1 MRLCGGKSCVCEHG
15 PKLLKLPQPA
25 QPRIHQEPLLKLK
38 HLRHIDLRHI
48 AVGTFAAA
56 ALAATAPAW
65 AANHALIMWIGDYGD
80 PKSNLPGIDLDAAN
94 ARRIAAAMG
103 VPPQNIAE
111 ISNAQLTRQGMR
123 DGLVGLYQRIAD
135 GDKVF
140 VYYSGHGG
148 QVPGHETAAKCSE
161 VLVARDGLVLDAF
174 LQDALTTLGKKASQ
188 VVMMNDSCFSGGAA
202 TKSVSAADTAA
213 TAELTPKF
221 MPAGVK
227 THSAVTSGYACGDP
241 TNTTKLARSLGTMA
255 KDARGPQVLYIAA
268 SNDTQVSFATRQG
281 SVGTMAW
288 AHCIGLAGAD
298 ADRSGRINGEELREC
313 AQGYINSR
321 RTNQTVTLQGNAK
334 LPLSFVQTA
343 AAAPA
348 PAPTATS
355 TSTPTPTPTPTP
367 APAPPAAEPAPTAA
381 INAAQTLHDLK
392 AGADR
397 SMSVQLVTA
406 RNSLRIGKDFLDFS
420 VTTAQHG
427 YLYLLQVGS
436 DGKTFNLLF
445 PNKIDSNNA
454 LPAGTHRFP
463 RDSWRLRAGGP
474 AGKSHIIAIIS
485 PVKKDL
491 SRDMDAS
498 SVFPSSGASQ
508 RATRTLVVEATGS
521 GDGGSG
527 RYGASDVVTISET
540 VE

>member
-1 MRLCGGKSCVCEHG
+1 M
-15 PKLLKLPQPA
+15 
-25 QPRIHQEPLLKLK
+25 KLK
-38 HLRHIDLRHI
+38 PLRHL
-48 AVGTFAAA
+48 AAA
-56 ALAATAPAW
+56 TIAAATLGATVPAL

-80 PKSNLPGIDLDAAN
+80 PKSDLPGIDLDAAN
-94 ARRIAAAMG
+94 ARKIAVAMG
-103 VPPQNIAE
+103 VPPQNVTE
-111 ISNAQLTRQGMR
+111 ISNAKLTR
-123 DGLVGLYQRIAD
+123 DGIRSGLASLYQRIAD

-140 VYYSGHGG
+140 IYYSGHGG
-148 QVPGHETAAKCSE
+148 QVAGHETTAKCSE

-174 LQDALTTLGKKASQ
+174 LQDALTTIGKKASQ

-202 TKSVSAADTAA
+202 TKS
-213 TAELTPKF
+213 LTGAPEAPEPGARPKF
-221 MPAGVK
+221 LPVGAK
-227 THSAVTSGYACGDP
+227 SNTAVTAGYACGDP
-241 TNTTKLARSLGTMA
+241 TNTAKLTRSLDGMA

-268 SNDTQVSFATRQG
+268 SNDTQVSFATNRG
-281 SVGTMAW
+281 SVGTLAW

-313 AQGYINSR
+313 AQSYIDSR
-321 RTNQTVTLQGNAK
+321 RTKQTVMLQGNAK

-343 AAAPA
+343 VAPVPAPAPAPAPTAAPAPAPAAAPA
-348 PAPTATS
+348 PAPAPTS
-355 TSTPTPTPTPTP
+355 AP
-367 APAPPAAEPAPTAA
+367 APAAAEPPPPTASA
-381 INAAQTLHDLK
+381 AVNATQALHDLR

-397 SMSVQLVTA
+397 SMPVQLTLA

-420 VTTAQHG
+420 VTTAQQG

-474 AGKSHIIAIIS
+474 TGKSHLIAIIS
-485 PVKKDL
+485 AVKKDL

-498 SVFPSSGASQ
+498 SVFPSSGANQ

-521 GDGGSG
+521 ADGGSG
-527 RYGASDVVTISET
+527 RYGASEVVTVSET
-540 VE
+540 IE